1 MKKAL
6 LFLAVYCCT
15 MAFCGCSV
23 IDFGK
28 IGAGENDPA
37 MLGEKVVATLH
48 DHIRSNAVEKFDKYF
63 VEDEDTR
70 KMYDDITDIEEMKK
84 AFVEGL
90 DDVSQFVSDEN
101 ANKWI
106 EKLSAKYYGAGD
118 YTIDSVVVDDEE
130 VDVSVTM
137 TLPDLDNATAIS
149 TEDINAIMS
158 ECFEFD
164 INDPDAFS
172 KEMALRKGVDEAKL
186 REIYSSGDEN
196 AFVGDII
203 ELFSDEFNKCVGQI
217 MDKTLESCPVK
228 SYKIQ
233 YTVEKQADGAYK
245 ITDVDKI

>member
-1 MKKAL
+1 MKKIL
-6 LFLAVYCCT
+6 LFIAVCCCM
-15 MAFCGCSV
+15 MAFSGCTA

-37 MLGEKVVATLH
+37 MAGEKVVATLH
-48 DHIRSNAVEKFDKYF
+48 NHIRSSEVEKFDKYF
-63 VEDEDTR
+63 IEDDDTR
-70 KMYDDITDIEEMKK
+70 KMYNDITNMEGMKTALLQGMGDISN
-84 AFVEGL
+84 FIS
-90 DDVSQFVSDEN
+90 DDN

-106 EKLSAKYYGAGD
+106 AKLSAKYYGTSD
-118 YTIDSVVVDDEE
+118 YAIDNVVVDGDE

-137 TLPDLDNATAIS
+137 TLPDLENATAVS
-149 TEDINAIMS
+149 VEDINAIMS

-164 INDPDAFS
+164 INDPDALS
-172 KEMALRKGVDEAKL
+172 KEMALRKGIDEAKL
-186 REIYSSGDEN
+186 REIYSSGEEN

-217 MDKTLESCPVK
+217 MDKTFENCPVK

-245 ITDVDKI
+245 ITDVDKN